1 MKKYI
6 LLFVAALAA
15 FFACKQTVEPLG
27 STVSA
32 DKEGLDFAMDAVAED
47 VQTFNVT
54 ADGEWLLVVPQWAV
68 ATPSCGTGNAE
79 VKVYVTPNTVV
90 TNVLKC
96 DIDKVK
102 AEWIMIDGEEFKETG
117 KSGAK
122 LDENKTLADSMYFS
136 ILHYNSKRSASLDL
150 LCDGGKASVKLSQT
164 GDPNFVSTI
173 EKISVKDFIALPD
186 DPATW
191 YQLTGT
197 VVSIEN
203 AKFSNFYLSDGT
215 EKVLIYG
222 FAPEK
227 GGESNNYTLQNKG
240 VNPGDE
246 ITIIGTKGSYGG
258 VMEVLNGYYVSHVSK
273 PLISRVSEDD
283 IVLENPSGVLEI
295 ETLCAGATV
304 GAIVTETADWLQF
317 VSSTAKG
324 DGVYV
329 FRYEYG
335 YNTGEERST
344 TVTLFST
351 SADGTITSTI
361 QVPVSQ
367 KGGFSLQYK
376 KVTSVTS
383 GKKYLLVSK
392 GQAMMSMAESKTFG
406 YPTGMPVTP
415 DGDVISSLDL
425 TAEIQLTST
434 DGGYKIIDYYGRA
447 FYMKGTYNSFN
458 FSATPTEGYVW
469 DIAFTDGVAKIT
481 NVEKQKYIQWDSSH
495 SSFGAYD
502 TAKGTGEFTLY
513 ERIN

>member
-68 ATPSCGTGNAE
+68 ATPTCGSGNAE

-102 AEWIMIDGEEFKETG
+102 AEWIMIDGEKFKETG

-150 LCDGGKASVKLSQT
+150 LCDGGKASVKLSQA
-164 GDPNFVSTI
+164 GDPNYVSTI

-203 AKFSNFYLSDGT
+203 AKFSNFYLNDGT
-215 EKVLIYG
+215 EKVLVYG

-246 ITIIGTKGSYGG
+246 ITIIGTKGSYNG
-258 VMEVLNGYYVSHVSK
+258 VMEVMNGYYVSHVSK

-304 GAIVTETADWLQF
+304 GAIVTETADWLQL

-335 YNTGEERST
+335 YNTGEERNT
-344 TVTLFST
+344 TVTLFS
-351 SADGTITSTI
+351 SSEDGTITSTI

-383 GKKYLLVSK
+383 GKKYLLVSE
-392 GQAMMSMAESKTFG
+392 GQAMMSLSESKTYG
-406 YPTGMPVTP
+406 YPTGMAVTP
-415 DGDVISSLDL
+415 ADDVISSLDL
-425 TAEIQLTST
+425 TAELQLTST

-447 FYMKGTYNSFN
+447 FYLSGTYNSFN
-458 FSATPTEGYVW
+458 VSANPSAGYVW

-495 SSFGAYD
+495 TSFGAYD
-502 TAKGTGEFTLY
+502 SAKGTGEFTLY